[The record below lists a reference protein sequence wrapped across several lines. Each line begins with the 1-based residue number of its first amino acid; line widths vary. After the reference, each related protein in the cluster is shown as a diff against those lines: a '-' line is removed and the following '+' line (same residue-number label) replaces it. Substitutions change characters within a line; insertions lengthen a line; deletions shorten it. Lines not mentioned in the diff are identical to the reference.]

1 MTVNPAIDEI
11 AEVYRDVIGHYDP
24 ERSGV
29 SVNVSFYPY
38 VGINQTIRVRNGS
51 VYVRI
56 AEVCRDMPI
65 DVHRAL
71 AYVLVAKLFR
81 RRVPKRARELYS
93 EYISSPQMRDR
104 AAASRRERGR
114 KVMTGTDGT
123 FYDLE
128 ELFSDLNTKYF
139 WGTLRKP
146 KLTWSAKPT
155 FRILGH
161 FDSHHDTI
169 VISRSLDSADV
180 PRYVIEYVMYH
191 EMLHVFHPTVHHNG
205 RRYNH
210 TPEFRRD
217 EERFEK
223 FEEADRWI
231 ELNARKLKRT
241 VKKGRSILRRIVR

>member
-1 MTVNPAIDEI
+1 MPDIPAIDEI
-11 AEVYRDVIGHYDP
+11 AEVYRDVIRHYEPDQK
-24 ERSGV
+24 GV
-29 SVNVSFYPY
+29 AVHVSFYPY
-38 VGINQTIRVRNGS
+38 VGINQTIRVRNGG

-71 AYVLVAKLFR
+71 AYVLVSKLFR

-93 EYISSPQMRDR
+93 NYISSPEMRER
-104 AAASRRERGR
+104 ATASRRERGR
-114 KVMTGTDGT
+114 KVITGTSGAI
-123 FYDLE
+123 YDLE
-128 ELFSDLNTKYF
+128 EIFADLNTKYF

-155 FRILGH
+155 YRILGH
-161 FDSHHDTI
+161 FDAHHDTI
-169 VISRSLDSADV
+169 VISRSLDSANV
-180 PRYVIEYVMYH
+180 PRFVIEYLMYH

-217 EERFEK
+217 EERFDK

-231 ELNARKLKRT
+231 ETNARKLKRN
-241 VKKGRSILRRIVR
+241 VKKGQSILRRIVR